1 MSGFRNVVI
10 APEIQTDA
18 GGRLRVSE
26 LTKLH
31 DGKVLNE
38 DNLYIWDNQGTGTSV
53 WAANKVNLAVT
64 SGQFVVR
71 QTKRFNPYSSGKSQL
86 VECTFDNF
94 QIQANTV
101 KRVGYFSSNAVSPY
115 ASNYDGVWLEN
126 DGTTIRLRAARL
138 GVSTADIPWTSW
150 DNYSLISGY
159 NWANFTIA
167 IFDFLWLGGSQL
179 RLFIKTDAGFILA
192 HTFKY
197 AGSSPD
203 TFIYSPNQPVRY
215 EIRSTTGVGS
225 FRYICSA
232 VSVEGAHDDEG
243 YNVSVQSLSTNAIPS
258 NTVATIGTTYPILAV
273 RKKVAF
279 RDMTCRFI
287 GTGLNLIANSDAGR
301 WSIQLNPTL
310 SAPLTF
316 GDLTPVN
323 GIERALGSTTAP
335 ITITVTTQGK
345 ILASGIVSANTS
357 IQSGVFEK
365 DFLSYLGCSINNT
378 MDVLVLCFTPITAS
392 ITLNAT
398 MTFKEY

>member
-1 MSGFRNVVI
+1 
-10 APEIQTDA
+10 
-18 GGRLRVSE
+18 
-26 LTKLH
+26 
-31 DGKVLNE
+31 
-38 DNLYIWDNQGTGTSV
+38 
-53 WAANKVNLAVT
+53 
-64 SGQFVVR
+64 
-71 QTKRFNPYSSGKSQL
+71 
-86 VECTFDNF
+86 
-94 QIQANTV
+94 
-101 KRVGYFSSNAVSPY
+101 
-115 ASNYDGVWLEN
+115 
-126 DGTTIRLRAARL
+126 
-138 GVSTADIPWTSW
+138 
-150 DNYSLISGY
+150 
-159 NWANFTIA
+159 
-167 IFDFLWLGGSQL
+167 
-179 RLFIKTDAGFILA
+179 
-192 HTFKY
+192 
-197 AGSSPD
+197 
-203 TFIYSPNQPVRY
+203 
-215 EIRSTTGVGS
+215 
-225 FRYICSA
+225 
-232 VSVEGAHDDEG
+232 
-243 YNVSVQSLSTNAIPS
+243 LSTNAIPS